1 MSRPFRVRVSSALAE
16 AFTADLER
24 SGYGPRQKGVW
35 IGEALQQLERD
46 DPQLHRCGIGDDLD
60 VPRQISLGITLARD
74 DFARLQELVLR
85 IRQGSPSSRVS
96 ERSWSVLPSAIE
108 SALLLLAKPLSS
120 YPRYPHHNWMF
131 FDVGDV

>member
-1 MSRPFRVRVSSALAE
+1 MSRPFRVRVSSELAE
-16 AFTADLER
+16 AFTADLKQ

-60 VPRQISLGITLARD
+60 VPREVSLGITLARE

-85 IRQGSPSSRVS
+85 IRQGSPLVEGVRALVV
-96 ERSWSVLPSAIE
+96 RSAIRHRIRAA
-108 SALLLLAKPLSS
+108 SRKTS
-120 YPRYPHHNWMF
+120 
-131 FDVGDV
+131 